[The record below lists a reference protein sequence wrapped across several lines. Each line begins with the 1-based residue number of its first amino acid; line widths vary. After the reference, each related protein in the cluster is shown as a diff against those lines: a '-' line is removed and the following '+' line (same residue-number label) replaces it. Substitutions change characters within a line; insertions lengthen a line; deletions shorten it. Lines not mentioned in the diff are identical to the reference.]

1 MTTAYAKHPA
11 LLRQLE
17 LEALAALAKNAN
29 ARIYVGFDKHMPTIA
44 KEDRE

>member
-1 MTTAYAKHPA
+1 MTAAYTKHPV

-29 ARIYVGFDKHMPTIA
+29 ARIYVEFFKHMPVNA
-44 KEDRE
+44 ENEPE